1 MKLHNSNPQVERAAK
16 ALGYKN
22 QMLADIV
29 DGWKD
34 LMEIFY
40 QQSWVCNPKLR
51 EEDPNKFWTYVLQNF
66 GEGMEEP
73 IKTFIRHILIIPASS
88 GIIHIYIYM
97 YKIRNILNQLSN
109 PFCHN

>member
-1 MKLHNSNPQVERAAK
+1 
-16 ALGYKN
+16 
-22 QMLADIV
+22 MLDDIV

-66 GEGMEEP
+66 GEGMQEP
-73 IKTFIRHILIIPASS
+73 IKMFIRHILIIPASS
-88 GIIHIYIYM
+88 GTIYIYASA
-97 YKIRNILNQLSN
+97 IFSITFQTLLATISPLPLS
-109 PFCHN
+109 

>member
-1 MKLHNSNPQVERAAK
+1 MERAAK

-66 GEGMEEP
+66 GEGMES
-73 IKTFIRHILIIPASS
+73 KHLFVTFLSYLLAQGSYIYVF
-88 GIIHIYIYM
+88 IYITYA
-97 YKIRNILNQLSN
+97 I
-109 PFCHN
+109 F

>member
-1 MKLHNSNPQVERAAK
+1 MLNSNPKLPRIAK
-16 ALGYKN
+16 TLGYKN
-22 QMLADIV
+22 QMLDDIV

-66 GEGMEEP
+66 GEGMQEP
-73 IKTFIRHILIIPASS
+73 IKMFIRHILIIPASS
-88 GIIHIYIYM
+88 GTIYINASAIFSI
-97 YKIRNILNQLSN
+97 K
-109 PFCHN
+109 F